1 MDEKIK
7 KGIIEYVRYMGG
19 VHRWRELAERFG
31 IKPETIIRCY
41 INDKSFK
48 KAIDDAMKG

>member
-7 KGIIEYVRYMGG
+7 KEIIEYVRNPGG
-19 VHRWRELAERFG
+19 TFRFRELAERFG
-31 IKPETIIRCY
+31 IKMETIIRCY

-48 KAIDDAMKG
+48 KAIDEAVKG